1 MHVNVEFKRYD
12 IKCDVIKPLSLL
24 KFDSHQISD
33 PLCLVSL
40 GGIAIESVTKNSILL
55 HGILEFIV
63 VIYKKYNSCIRLV
76 WKIVFTNYI
85 YVLY

>member
-1 MHVNVEFKRYD
+1 MHVNLEFKRYD

-40 GGIAIESVTKNSILL
+40 GGIAIEFITTNPFLL
-55 HGILEFIV
+55 QRFFEFFELFYERFN
-63 VIYKKYNSCIRLV
+63 VIGYLSDK
-76 WKIVFTNYI
+76 
-85 YVLY
+85 